1 MNLIKR
7 KNNVGLEELAGSVA
21 KEQEYIKMLVKGVN
35 LLQTKN
41 KMFRV
46 LRNNN
51 NPDKLKR
58 LMRTKNK

>member
-1 MNLIKR
+1 VNLIKR

-51 NPDKLKR
+51 PDKLKR

>member
-51 NPDKLKR
+51 PDKLKR